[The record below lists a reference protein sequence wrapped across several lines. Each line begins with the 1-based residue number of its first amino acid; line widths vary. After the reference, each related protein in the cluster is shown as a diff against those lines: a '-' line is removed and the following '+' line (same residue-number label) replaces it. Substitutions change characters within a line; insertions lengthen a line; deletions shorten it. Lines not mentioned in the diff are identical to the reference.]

1 MVFGVLVLLQDLDEY
16 SSSGYQTDS
25 QVDLPLDGDDY
36 DDELEALMYADN
48 SNNSRGR
55 RGKRRQRG
63 S

>member
-1 MVFGVLVLLQDLDEY
+1 MYGVAFLVLLQDLDEY
-16 SSSGYQTDS
+16 SSGYQTDS

-55 RGKRRQRG
+55 RGTRRQRG